1 MNYLMF
7 EPILI
12 YMLLFYCVILSYLI
26 DQSAGKLCIEVT
38 TASKIAFISEELCI
52 GCGICVKV
60 SKKYFL
66 SHFLLFYTLL
76 RFKSFFSFLSFCDI
90 VSCYDVEMPV

>member
-12 YMLLFYCVILSYLI
+12 YMLLFCCVLLSYLI

-60 SKKYFL
+60 SKKCFL
-66 SHFLLFYTLL
+66 SHFLLFSTLL
-76 RFKSFFSFLSFCDI
+76 CFKSCFFFSLFL
-90 VSCYDVEMPV
+90 